1 MAGGR
6 ASDLA
11 GRINGL
17 PRGGAKYVEDILM
30 MLSEETTVAT
40 SALPIAALRDHLR
53 LGTGFADIGAQDA
66 ALEGYLR
73 AAIAAI
79 EGRTAKALIARE
91 FKLVVS
97 AWRRDPVQTFPISPV
112 ASVSALRLVDRAGD
126 ALVVD
131 SARYRLMPDIGR
143 PRLEAVGL
151 FPAIAQGGQAEIEF
165 TAGFGDWAD
174 VPLAHFLNEAVVPY
188 ETDAVTRQAAADG
201 HAPEPATLRPAFD
214 AHALPHV
221 FQIRLQALQQR
232 VDVDVLPRLVDFA
245 AADKIQGAGDHVL
258 HFLQVTAKTLLRAIV
273 LEHLG
278 AQAPACDG

>member
-1 MAGGR
+1 
-6 ASDLA
+6 
-11 GRINGL
+11 
-17 PRGGAKYVEDILM
+17 M

-40 SALPIAALRDHLR
+40 AALPIAALRDHLR
-53 LGTGFADIGAQDA
+53 LGTGFADIGAQDT

-97 AWRRDPVQTFPISPV
+97 EWRRDPVQTFPISPV

-131 SARYRLMPDIGR
+131 PARYRLMPDIGR

-151 FPAIAQGGQAEIEF
+151 FPAIAQGGQAEIAF

-174 VPLAHFLNEAVVPY
+174 VPPDLAQAVMLLAASY
-188 ETDAVTRQAAADG
+188 FETRHDG
-201 HAPEPATLRPAFD
+201 GSRGGSGSGSGA
-214 AHALPHV
+214 ALPFGV
-221 FQIRLQALQQR
+221 MALIERWRTVRL
-232 VDVDVLPRLVDFA
+232 
-245 AADKIQGAGDHVL
+245 
-258 HFLQVTAKTLLRAIV
+258 
-273 LEHLG
+273 LG
-278 AQAPACDG
+278 GRGVGERG